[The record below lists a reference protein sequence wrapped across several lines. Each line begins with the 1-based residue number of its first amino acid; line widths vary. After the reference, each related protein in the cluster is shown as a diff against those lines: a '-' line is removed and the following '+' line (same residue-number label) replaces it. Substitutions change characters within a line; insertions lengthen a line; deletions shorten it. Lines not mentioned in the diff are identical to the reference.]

1 MVGSL
6 ALPPLRRELERVDAI
21 LGMTGNPIGV
31 SQYEPHNADGED
43 QLVNYMGMA
52 GIPFEPTPDFDA
64 NAPLVFLPA
73 SAACDENI
81 VEKLEAYVAGGG
93 HAVVTTGFLRKTA
106 DKGIYDMTSVRLTG
120 RRISGKEYWIDA
132 YYANHKYYCTAAESA
147 GFEVLDYKTNATWC
161 EIAVSEREC
170 NFPVLLNEFYGDGH
184 LFILN
189 IPDNFADLYLL
200 PKLVLGTIGKVFAYQ
215 RPVYLNAEAKY
226 NLFLYDNDT
235 FLVESYR
242 PYGEDVEI
250 VVRGEEYTAIEDMET
265 GKRFPLVVE
274 KFRPSKR
281 FDSAKTKEEPVERSI
296 SVSLANGQ
304 TKAFRLI
311 KE

>member
-1 MVGSL
+1 M
-6 ALPPLRRELERVDAI
+6 
-21 LGMTGNPIGV
+21 GMT
-31 SQYEPHNADGED
+31 
-43 QLVNYMGMA
+43 

-64 NAPLVFLPA
+64 SAPVIFLPA
-73 SAACDENI
+73 SAAHDENI
-81 VEKLEAYVAGGG
+81 MEKLEAYVAGGG
-93 HAVVTTGFLRKTA
+93 HAVVTTGFIRKTA
-106 DKGIYDMTSVRLTG
+106 DKSIYDMTSVRLTG

-132 YYANHKYYCTAAESA
+132 YYANHKIPCTAAEPA

-161 EIAVSEREC
+161 EIAVCEREC

-200 PKLVLGTIGKVFAYQ
+200 PKPVLGAIGKVFAHAH
-215 RPVYLNAEAKY
+215 PVYLNAEAKY

-242 PYGEDVEI
+242 PTYEDVEI
-250 VVRGEEYTAIEDMET
+250 VVRGEEYTAIEDLES

-281 FDSAKTKEEPVERSI
+281 FDSAKTKEDLLERSLSI
-296 SVSLANGQ
+296 PIANG
-304 TKAFRLI
+304 TTRAFKLI